1 MFINFVADATYKSF
15 VYTCSRVTLVHSWRV
30 ILGDACGGI
39 IVGDAYGGSFWVTL
53 MGGSLGL
60 TLVGRSF

>member
-39 IVGDAYGGSFWVTL
+39 IVGDAYGGVVLGDTHGRVTWVDVS
-53 MGGSLGL
+53 G
-60 TLVGRSF
+60 

>member
-39 IVGDAYGGSFWVTL
+39 IVGDAHGGVVVGDTRGRVTRVDV
-53 MGGSLGL
+53 S
-60 TLVGRSF
+60 R